1 MKMYQA
7 SYFNRL
13 TKERFIVEMVSGLE
27 EAWDKSVVGY
37 VCKAMNWN
45 INTFCQIKNSIEVTP
60 IELGGNGI
68 FGVEVSFQLK
78 NFQSMKLAPNDWKD
92 IDRVC

>member
-27 EAWDKSVVGY
+27 A
-37 VCKAMNWN
+37 
-45 INTFCQIKNSIEVTP
+45 
-60 IELGGNGI
+60 
-68 FGVEVSFQLK
+68 
-78 NFQSMKLAPNDWKD
+78 LA
-92 IDRVC
+92 

>member
-1 MKMYQA
+1 MKIYQA

-37 VCKAMNWN
+37 VCKVMNWN
-45 INTFCQIKNSIEVTP
+45 INTCCYDVVVRLMIDGESVRIDDE
-60 IELGGNGI
+60 I
-68 FGVEVSFQLK
+68 
-78 NFQSMKLAPNDWKD
+78 NFD
-92 IDRVC
+92 

>member
-27 EAWDKSVVGY
+27 EAWDESVVGY

-45 INTFCQIKNSIEVTP
+45 INTFCYDVVVRLMIDGEIVRIDDE
-60 IELGGNGI
+60 I
-68 FGVEVSFQLK
+68 
-78 NFQSMKLAPNDWKD
+78 NFD
-92 IDRVC
+92 

>member
-1 MKMYQA
+1 MYQA

-27 EAWDKSVVGY
+27 EAWDKSVVGS

-45 INTFCQIKNSIEVTP
+45 INTFC
-60 IELGGNGI
+60 
-68 FGVEVSFQLK
+68 
-78 NFQSMKLAPNDWKD
+78 
-92 IDRVC
+92 